1 MENIFAATPNFL
13 GVEPVILLAGIA
25 ATLYM
30 IYVIWEDR
38 EYALTWYGSV
48 WWLISIPLLTL
59 VFFLVLGALW
69 RRFIHLDW
77 YFDLAILA
85 GLWVVYL
92 IAALIWIAITASK
105 LPDDPNRAA
114 TMRYMVQEPALEPAW
129 NALKSGDDQDACKK
143 LQCLA
148 DAGNPGAQHN
158 LGIMYE
164 AGLGIERSDS
174 QAEFWYRKASDKG
187 SREAQ
192 YQLGAILAADMM
204 HGPVARQTDE
214 QEFSERVLEGYMWLY
229 LSALK
234 KHKEAKAGVKRLKR
248 IMSRDQ
254 METAK
259 RIAAQQLSNELRQKS
274 N

>member
-1 MENIFAATPNFL
+1 MEDILATIANFL
-13 GVEPVILLAGIA
+13 GVEAGAFIFLISIVA
-25 ATLYM
+25 IGYL
-30 IYVIWEDR
+30 IYVVWEDR
-38 EYALTWYGSV
+38 EYAIAFFGLRSV
-48 WWLISIPLLTL
+48 WQLYLGLIGLL
-59 VFFLVLGALW
+59 VFGVLAGVIW
-69 RRFIHLDW
+69 NEFIDLDW
-77 YFDLAILA
+77 YFDVGIAAGILA
-85 GLWVVYL
+85 LVWFAYFRKRLTG
-92 IAALIWIAITASK
+92 
-105 LPDDPNRAA
+105 DA
-114 TMRYMVQEPALEPAW
+114 TREATIRYMVQEPALEPAW

-143 LQCLA
+143 LQSLA

-174 QAEFWYRKASDKG
+174 QAEFWYRKASEKG

-204 HGPVARQTDE
+204 RGPVARQTDE

-234 KHKEAKAGVKRLKR
+234 KHKEAKVGVKRLKR

-259 RIAAQQLSNELRQKS
+259 RMAAQQLSNELRQKS